1 MLMICDSSAYY
12 GSRVWQFLF
21 IRDFCVGDD
30 SSGRQTVGGT
40 VGTKITECRESRAGK
55 LWELFPLSS
64 GNFKSS
70 PHERFSLKIFFSCWI
85 KFEEKFIFL
94 NPKVAHVLQIWTD
107 PVQNCRG
114 LEMGDGQA
122 TGEMPGLLTNWNRPQ
137 PAPRAQA
144 RLSRRNHTLRG
155 VIRQWKRRFCVYCVV
170 QRALLSC
177 SLARSFK
184 VKLDQR

>member
-64 GNFKSS
+64 GNFKLS
-70 PHERFSLKIFFSCWI
+70 PHEIFSLNMIFF
-85 KFEEKFIFL
+85 
-94 NPKVAHVLQIWTD
+94 
-107 PVQNCRG
+107 
-114 LEMGDGQA
+114 M
-122 TGEMPGLLTNWNRPQ
+122 
-137 PAPRAQA
+137 
-144 RLSRRNHTLRG
+144 
-155 VIRQWKRRFCVYCVV
+155 
-170 QRALLSC
+170 
-177 SLARSFK
+177 
-184 VKLDQR
+184 LD